1 MNESLIVPISSNSI
15 SLILIFLLPVY
26 TAIQGIIDATNNQ
39 LNEIERNCAEKN
51 VVSKQNP
58 SDSRKN
64 LLDVIHNVVD
74 KCLIDLVTDT

>member
-1 MNESLIVPISSNSI
+1 MNESFIVPISSNSI
-15 SLILIFLLPVY
+15 FLILIFLLPVY

-58 SDSRKN
+58 SDTRKLW
-64 LLDVIHNVVD
+64 LLDVLCWKIPHRPSN
-74 KCLIDLVTDT
+74 